1 MIPHLTPVL
10 GPVSSALLAFCIV
23 AEIGRELCFK
33 AAADAAAERA
43 SYAMAVLRSPLAWA
57 GVSLWLLEVVGWVAA
72 LQHTPLNVAFSV
84 IALVY
89 AGVPIAATFLLKE
102 RLAGRQVAGAVLIV
116 AGVLCVG
123 LSGSAA

>member
-1 MIPHLTPVL
+1 MIPHLALALSPVA
-10 GPVSSALLAFCIV
+10 VALLAFCIA

-43 SYAMAVLRSPLAWA
+43 SYALAVARSPLAWA
-57 GVSLWLLEVVGWVAA
+57 GVSLWLLEVVGWIAA

-89 AGVPIAATFLLKE
+89 AGVPIAATLLLKE
-102 RLAGRQVAGAVLIV
+102 RLATRQTTGAILIV
-116 AGVLCVG
+116 LGVLCVG
-123 LSGSAA
+123 LSGGPA